1 MTEHPPIVV
10 RVLAILA
17 AICVVASFSLA
28 LLLPPTLSLAGVIA
42 RLDHIFLVGLQDAVK
57 GTFGDWMWAKVAMPV
72 LTRPGWLL
80 PLALGIVFGG
90 VAVSLATRRAAPRSR
105 HRRP

>member
-1 MTEHPPIVV
+1 MTEHPPFLV
-10 RVLAILA
+10 RILAILA

-28 LLLPPTLSLAGVIA
+28 LLLPPSLSLAGVIA
-42 RLDHIFLVGLQDAVK
+42 RLDHLLLVGLQDVVK
-57 GTFGDWMWAKVAMPV
+57 ATLGDWAWANIAMPL

-80 PLALGIVFGG
+80 PLALGMIFGG
-90 VAVSLATRRAAPRSR
+90 AAVSLATRRTAPRSR